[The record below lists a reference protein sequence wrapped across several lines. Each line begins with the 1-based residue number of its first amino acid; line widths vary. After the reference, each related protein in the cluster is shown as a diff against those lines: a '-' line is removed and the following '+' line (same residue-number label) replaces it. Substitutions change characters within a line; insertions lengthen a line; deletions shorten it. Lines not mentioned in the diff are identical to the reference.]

1 MINNWSA
8 IERIERAERETPYC
22 ECGQP
27 MVAIAHDGAIWLEC
41 TSLECR
47 SGNAFVRLLSA
58 IVSGGHDRQL
68 IVEDAADL
76 AQAA

>member
-1 MINNWSA
+1 MINNWTA
-8 IERIERAERETPYC
+8 IERIERAERETPFC
-22 ECGQP
+22 ACGQP
-27 MVAIAHDGAIWLEC
+27 MVPVAHEGGIWLEC
-41 TSLECR
+41 TALECR

-68 IVEDAADL
+68 IVEDPQEL